1 MAYPPDMTTKCLMH
15 MVMHLLKFPHGS
27 RYCIDKADFGL
38 ERSEDLDVKLPRK
51 GTKLKCFHWFAD
63 AAPEAEGYK
72 GITGGVGMLARGP
85 ILTISQRQTLAS
97 PCTHSLEVV
106 GAGTNINYLI
116 PVSGLLQEVRIRLGR
131 PVPFYLDSLSTVYAA
146 TSDASAKKS
155 AWVLRR

>member
-1 MAYPPDMTTKCLMH
+1 
-15 MVMHLLKFPHGS
+15 
-27 RYCIDKADFGL
+27 
-38 ERSEDLDVKLPRK
+38 
-51 GTKLKCFHWFAD
+51 
-63 AAPEAEGYK
+63 
-72 GITGGVGMLARGP
+72 MLARGP

-131 PVPFYLDSLSTVYAA
+131 PVPFYLDSLSTVYVA

-155 AWVLRR
+155 AWVLRRIVVLTEAVEMGEIEPLHINDPDMVADAMTKYLTYAVWIFHTTYLMNIPTF